1 MLLSREFFYLALS
14 KSIAGSPKAAVRCLE
29 GVSVNSS
36 VASEMTLS
44 KGTLAGSGKAHQ
56 DDHLLLVLARQ
67 REVSTVQLFGFR
79 TKLTLGKDKRA
90 VGGTRGGGGGY
101 GSTPRK

>member
-1 MLLSREFFYLALS
+1 MLITISGSMLLSKEFFYLALS
-14 KSIAGSPKAAVRCLE
+14 KSVPGSSKAAIRCLE
-29 GVSVNSS
+29 GISVNSS
-36 VASEMTLS
+36 VASEMALS

-67 REVSTVQLFGFR
+67 RKASTVQLFGIR

-90 VGGTRGGGGGY
+90 VE
-101 GSTPRK
+101 